1 MKDTILVAEYLHY
14 VDFFKNSSPTVFM
27 ATGNHFLLQD
37 ANEWFGYRYSDF
49 NDEKLEKIKKRA
61 GVVRTRLSRI
71 EKDLLVKL
79 DTLGVAGGELTS
91 KAKDFYRHWILA
103 HNRDMNMPSA
113 DWLVIQATGTK
124 VKK

>member
-1 MKDTILVAEYLHY
+1 
-14 VDFFKNSSPTVFM
+14 M

-37 ANEWFGYRYSDF
+37 ANEWFDYRFRDF

-79 DTLGVAGGELTS
+79 DTTGVAGGQLTN
-91 KAKDFYRHWILA
+91 KAKDFYRHWLLA
-103 HNRDMNMPSA
+103 HDKTKTMPTS

-124 VKK
+124 VKN